1 MIKKFD
7 EFINENIFDGIGKRL
22 KGDVLR
28 KEDETTNIKKIKPV
42 DIGTSVLWADDDL
55 QIEGDYLFSFDEL
68 EEILP
73 KLNGWRLPT
82 LKEVAELDKIKGERV
97 NDKEIHIGELVFI
110 TRGLYR
116 YHSHSHCDDYY
127 YYGWTSDPY
136 DNGSKHIFTSNSDA
150 RMLHSPVYDKRV
162 VDQRIQDNRDKLCA
176 RLVKDK

>member
-1 MIKKFD
+1 MYYSKK
-7 EFINENIFDGIGKRL
+7 
-22 KGDVLR
+22 
-28 KEDETTNIKKIKPV
+28 
-42 DIGTSVLWADDDL
+42 
-55 QIEGDYLFSFDEL
+55 
-68 EEILP
+68 ILP